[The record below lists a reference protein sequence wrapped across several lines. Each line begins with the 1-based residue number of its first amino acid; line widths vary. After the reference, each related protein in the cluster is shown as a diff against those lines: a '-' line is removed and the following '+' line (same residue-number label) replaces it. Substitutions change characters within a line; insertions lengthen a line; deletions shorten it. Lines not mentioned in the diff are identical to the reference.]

1 MAEERLDLSAHY
13 QTYEDGLF
21 KSTDATDPTEEV
33 SKGAV
38 LEAVIGEVTEQH
50 VYHHSAAREPY
61 GNLTM
66 SKTAKGDR
74 TFSIEIKGV
83 TAENY
88 DQAVALREKLHLEAV
103 KPDPEPV
110 VETISLGDTLGDISL
125 DTLVD
130 RDYSEEVAL
139 FTEDGEDALPPA
151 DDHETQ

>member
-13 QTYEDGLF
+13 ETYEDGLF

-33 SKGAV
+33 SGGAV
-38 LEAVIGEVTEQH
+38 LEAVVGEVTEQH

-74 TFSIEIKGV
+74 TFSIDIKGV
-83 TAENY
+83 TPENF

-103 KPDPEPV
+103 KPDPEPEPV
-110 VETISLGDTLGDISL
+110 VETISLDDP
-125 DTLVD
+125 VD
-130 RDYSEEVAL
+130 RDYPEEIAP
-139 FTEDGEDALPPA
+139 FTEEGGYVLPPA
-151 DDHETQ
+151 SDHENQ